1 MATNLELLV
10 DNLYA
15 GKKVMV
21 WAHNS
26 HIAHDA
32 SAVSEWDWNNMGK
45 WIFGHYGSQVY
56 TIGLY
61 MYQGSAAWNGGTVY
75 TIPPAPDDSVEGL
88 LHAAGDPYVFLD
100 ISNVTNSTSGAA
112 WMSQDFPIRD
122 WGVYNMDLTL
132 KNEYDGLLQI
142 DTVQPPTYVPFPQ
155 SAQARGLS
163 TAADRLMFRP

>member
-1 MATNLELLV
+1 
-10 DNLYA
+10 LYA

-26 HIAHDA
+26 HIAHDT

-45 WIFGHYGSQVY
+45 WIYGRYGSQVY

-100 ISNVTNSTSGAA
+100 ISNVTNSTSAAA
-112 WMSQDFPIRD
+112 WMFQDFPIRD
-122 WGVYNMDLTL
+122 WGVDNMDMTL
-132 KNEYDGLLQI
+132 KNEYDGILQI
-142 DTVQPPTYVPFPQ
+142 DTVHPPTYVPFPQ
-155 SAQARGLS
+155 SALARRLS
-163 TAADRLMFRP
+163 TAGDRLLFPH